1 MTAVLRR
8 LQESQLSV
16 QAMSRLASVGV
27 FLLASWAD
35 THHVALV
42 AFQGALLAIP
52 YTMVEALIGR
62 PQSAGIVPSGWDRET
77 WATRTAAVIALPVA
91 AIGFAAV
98 SVALPHTGVVDR
110 LLVVVPVLLQL
121 PVEALFWSM
130 AANRS
135 RRRANLVPQ
144 LVAAGTLVTAAVF
157 AVAGVRLEIA
167 AVPAQLAVLAWA
179 LSTRPAAAG
188 RIRPGPL
195 AAVRLG
201 ATYCVAAAVDLVYVI
216 ALPAVA
222 GALAG
227 PAAIVVLRAM
237 DLAFGPFH
245 VALAATTRE
254 DIVAGRGSRF
264 RTGARL
270 LTVVLLAGISA
281 VVLAGPQVRGLL
293 ADALAAAS
301 PATVALYC
309 AYKAA
314 LMVSTWLSVRHMIR
328 AAPRTYLVSAIGS
341 RAIAFAGLAVAL
353 LWARTAGDLFL
364 QLAVG
369 EALVVAWFAVRL
381 RAAGGAPV
389 PPPVIPRPRDP
400 STSLIG
406 PRESQERA

>member
-1 MTAVLRR
+1 MSALIRR

-16 QAMSRLASVGV
+16 QALSRLASVGV
-27 FLLASWAD
+27 FLVASWVD

-52 YTMVEALIGR
+52 YTLVEALIGR
-62 PQSAGIVPSGWDRET
+62 PQSAGIVPPGWDREA
-77 WATRTAAVIALPVA
+77 WATRTAAVVTLPVA
-91 AIGFAAV
+91 VLGFAAV

-110 LLVVVPVLLQL
+110 LLVVLPVLLQL

-130 AANRS
+130 AANRT

-144 LVAAGTLVTAAVF
+144 LVAAGTLVTAAAF
-157 AVAGVRLEIA
+157 AVAGVRLEVA

-179 LSTRPAAAG
+179 LGTRPHPAG
-188 RIRPGPL
+188 LSRPGLL
-195 AAVRLG
+195 AGLRLG
-201 ATYCVAAAVDLVYVI
+201 VTYCVAAAVDLLYVV

-245 VALAATTRE
+245 VALAATARE
-254 DIVAGRGSRF
+254 DMVAGRGSRF

-270 LTVVLLAGISA
+270 LTVVLLAGIS
-281 VVLAGPQVRGLL
+281 VVLLASPQVRGLL
-293 ADALAAAS
+293 ADALAAAGLT
-301 PATVALYC
+301 AVALYC

-314 LMVSTWLSVRHMIR
+314 VMVATWLSTRHMIR

-341 RAIAFAGLAVAL
+341 RAVAFAGVAVGR
-353 LWARTAGDLFL
+353 LWVRTAGALFL
-364 QLAVG
+364 QLAG
-369 EALVVAWFAVRL
+369 CEFLVVGWFAVRL
-381 RAAGGAPV
+381 RTARTAPAT
-389 PPPVIPRPRDP
+389 PPAIPRPRTP
-400 STSLIG
+400 STNLIG
-406 PRESQERA
+406 PRQPQERP

>member
-1 MTAVLRR
+1 MTALLRR
-8 LQESQLSV
+8 LQQSQLSV
-16 QAMSRLASVGV
+16 QAMTRLASVGV

-52 YTMVEALIGR
+52 YTLVEALIGR
-62 PQSAGIVPSGWDRET
+62 PQSAGIVPDGWDREA
-77 WATRTAAVIALPVA
+77 WAIRAAAVVTLPVA
-91 AIGFAAV
+91 AVGFTAV
-98 SVALPHTGVVDR
+98 SVALPQSGLTDR
-110 LLVVVPVLLQL
+110 LLVVLPVLLQL

-130 AANRS
+130 AAVRG

-144 LVAAGTLVTAAVF
+144 LVATGTLVTAVAF
-157 AVAGVRLEIA
+157 AIAGVRLEVA

-179 LSTRPAAAG
+179 LGTRSSPGG
-188 RIRPGPL
+188 RHRPGPL
-195 AAVRLG
+195 AGVRLG
-201 ATYCVAAAVDLVYVI
+201 AAYCLAAAVDLGYVI

-222 GALAG
+222 GALTG

-254 DIVAGRGSRF
+254 DLVAGRGSRF

-270 LTVVLLAGISA
+270 LTVVLLVGISV
-281 VVLAGPQVRGLL
+281 VVLASPQVRGLL

-301 PATVALYC
+301 LAAVALYC

-314 LMVSTWLSVRHMIR
+314 LMVSTWLSTRHMIR
-328 AAPRTYLVSAIGS
+328 ATPRTYLVSAIGS
-341 RAIAFAGLAVAL
+341 RTIAFAGLAVAL
-353 LWARTAGDLFL
+353 LWARSTADLFA

-369 EALVVAWFAVRL
+369 ELLVVAWFAGRL
-381 RAAGGAPV
+381 RTAAAAPAA
-389 PPPVIPRPRDP
+389 PPRIPRPRDP
-400 STSLIG
+400 STTLVR
-406 PRESQERA
+406 PRQPQERP

>member
-1 MTAVLRR
+1 MSAPIGR

-35 THHVALV
+35 SGHVALV

-52 YTMVEALIGR
+52 YALVEALIGR
-62 PQSAGIVPSGWDRET
+62 PQSAGIVPAGWHREA
-77 WATRTAAVIALPVA
+77 WATRSAAVVTLPVA
-91 AIGFAAV
+91 VIGFAAV
-98 SVALPHTGVVDR
+98 SVALPHTGILDR
-110 LLVVVPVLLQL
+110 LLVVLPVLLQL
-121 PVEALFWSM
+121 PIEALFWSM
-130 AANRS
+130 AATRT
-135 RRRANLVPQ
+135 RRVANLVPQ
-144 LVAAGTLVTAAVF
+144 LVAAGTLVTAVVF
-157 AVAGVRLEIA
+157 ALAGVRLEIA
-167 AVPAQLAVLAWA
+167 AVPAQLAVLTWA
-179 LSTRPAAAG
+179 LSTRRPATG
-188 RIRPGPL
+188 RTRPGPL
-195 AAVRLG
+195 AGVRIG
-201 ATYCVAAAVDLVYVI
+201 AAYCVAAAIDLVYVV

-270 LTVVLLAGISA
+270 LTVVLLAAIS
-281 VVLAGPQVRGLL
+281 VVLLAGPQVRGLL

-301 PATVALYC
+301 LTTVALYC

-314 LMVSTWLSVRHMIR
+314 LMVSTWLSTRHMVR

-341 RAIAFAGLAVAL
+341 RAVAFAGLAVAL
-353 LWARTAGDLFL
+353 LWVRTAGDLFL
-364 QLAVG
+364 QLAVC

-381 RAAGGAPV
+381 RTARRAPAA
-389 PPPVIPRPRDP
+389 PPRIPRPRDP
-400 STSLIG
+400 STTLIW
-406 PRESQERA
+406 PREPQERP